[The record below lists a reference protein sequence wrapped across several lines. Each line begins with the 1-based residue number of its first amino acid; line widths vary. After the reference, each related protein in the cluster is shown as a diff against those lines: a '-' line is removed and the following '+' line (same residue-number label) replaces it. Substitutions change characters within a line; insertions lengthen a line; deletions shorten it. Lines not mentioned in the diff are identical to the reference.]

1 MKLSP
6 QYIAGFLDGEGYI
19 SILKLRRKSA
29 RGGIWYQAVIK
40 VSQREKDAKVLEY
53 IQETYGG
60 VINGRRIYTDNS
72 CPSITLDIKNRKDI
86 QRMLADLL
94 PYLIV
99 KKKQAELL
107 IEFFKYAGTKSRKLE
122 AMYLIDNLKEKQ
134 SQLYE
139 VARKLNKRGTAAT
152 TE

>member
-6 QYIAGFLDGEGYI
+6 QYIAGFVDGEGYL

-40 VSQREKDAKVLEY
+40 VSQREKDSKVLEY

-60 VINGRRIYTDNS
+60 VMSGRRTYTDNS
-72 CPSITLDIKNRKDI
+72 CPSLTLDIKNKGDI
-86 QRMLADLL
+86 QKMLTDLL

-99 KKKQAELL
+99 KKNQAELL
-107 IEFFKYAGTKSRKLE
+107 LEFLSYAGIRSRKPDKK
-122 AMYLIDNLKEKQ
+122 YLIDNLKEKQ

>member
-1 MKLSP
+1 MKLST
-6 QYIAGFLDGEGYI
+6 QYIAGFVDGEGYL

-60 VINGRRIYTDNS
+60 IMSNRRIYTDNS
-72 CPSITLDIKNRKDI
+72 CPSLTLDIKNRKDI
-86 QRMLADLL
+86 QRMLNDLL

-107 IEFFKYAGTKSRKLE
+107 LEFLDLPKVKTRKPEKLFT
-122 AMYLIDNLKEKQ
+122 IDDLKEKQ